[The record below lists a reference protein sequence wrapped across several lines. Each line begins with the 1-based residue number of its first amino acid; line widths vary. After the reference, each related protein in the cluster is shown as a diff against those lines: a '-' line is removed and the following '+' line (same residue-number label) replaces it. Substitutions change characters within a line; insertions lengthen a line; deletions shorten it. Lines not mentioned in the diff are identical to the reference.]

1 MSSDADLS
9 ILIVDDSAFFVSL
22 LSDKLESNYGMTTLT
37 ATSAAEAVATIGNE
51 PVDCIVSDY
60 EMPEN
65 NGLDLYEM
73 VDERHDIPFIL
84 LTSRGDEEVA
94 SRAIRMGIDEYLLKQ
109 AIREE
114 EPLELLVNR
123 IENVV
128 EQRRT
133 QRKYEQL
140 IDNSPDEITQLGAD
154 GTILAANEAM
164 ATSVGVPQ
172 AEVVGRQLSEF
183 LPEDV
188 AAGRIEEGERAITAG
203 SAVTFQDSIGVRH
216 FHNIAVPLSMSGEG
230 ESVQLVTRE
239 ITLQKRNEQ
248 ELERKSETLTLIN
261 RIVRHDINNDVQ
273 LLMAWA
279 DHLEDHVDEEGQ
291 EFVDR
296 IDDTS
301 DHIVELT
308 SIARDFV
315 ESIESESGPDLE
327 PVDIGRVLETEI
339 EKKRATFGEA
349 TIEVGDLPWIIVRA
363 NELLSSVFGNLLN
376 NAVRHNQS
384 DDPKVYVDVT
394 EIENDVRVR
403 VADNGPG
410 VPDDHKEMIFGK
422 GRMGPESPGTG
433 VGLYLVHMLVQQ
445 YGGEV
450 WVEDRE
456 AWSPPGDQSGTADSE
471 AATDDSSSWLQ
482 ADDATGAVFVVE
494 LPKHPEQS
502 QRYD

>member
-1 MSSDADLS
+1 MSSDGDIS

-22 LSDKLESNYGMTTLT
+22 LSDKLETNYGMKTTT
-37 ATSAAEAVATIGNE
+37 ATSAAEALSAIGHE

-73 VDERHDIPFIL
+73 VEERYDIPFIL
-84 LTSRGDEEVA
+84 LTSQGDEEVA

-123 IENVV
+123 IRNVV

-140 IDNSPDEITQLGAD
+140 IDNSPDEILQLATD

-164 ATSVGVPQ
+164 ATSAGVSQEELVGQ
-172 AEVVGRQLSEF
+172 QLSEF

-188 AAGRIEEGERAITAG
+188 ADNRLQEGEKAITAG

-216 FHNIAVPLSMSGEG
+216 FHNIAVPLSMTGEG
-230 ESVQLVTRE
+230 DSIQLVTRE

-248 ELERKSETLTLIN
+248 ELERKSEKLTLIN

-279 DHLEDHVDEEGQ
+279 DRLEDHVDEDGMEY
-291 EFVDR
+291 VDR
-296 IDDTS
+296 INDTS

-308 SIARDFV
+308 AIARDFV
-315 ESIESESGPDLE
+315 ESMESEAELDLE
-327 PVDIGRVLETEI
+327 PVDLGRVLETEI
-339 EKKRATFGEA
+339 EKKRATFAEA
-349 TIEVGDLPWIIVRA
+349 TIEADDLPWVIVRA

-376 NAVRHNQS
+376 NAVRHNES
-384 DDPKVYVDVT
+384 DDPEVHVDVT
-394 EIENDVRVR
+394 ETETHVRV
-403 VADNGPG
+403 
-410 VPDDHKEMIFGK
+410 
-422 GRMGPESPGTG
+422 
-433 VGLYLVHMLVQQ
+433 
-445 YGGEV
+445 
-450 WVEDRE
+450 
-456 AWSPPGDQSGTADSE
+456 
-471 AATDDSSSWLQ
+471 
-482 ADDATGAVFVVE
+482 
-494 LPKHPEQS
+494 
-502 QRYD
+502 